1 MCVVQ
6 PVGHLPGS
14 SSYFPPLHR
23 LFPPLMCTLLNDC
36 LPEADLQSFR
46 LNNPS
51 PLEVFPTWALFFFFF
66 NFLRESPCSEF
77 PPRLPT
83 KLHTMSPNCRAN
95 YHHTVDL
102 IPCWMMFCQQFKLPD
117 YLSCPWLKI
126 PSALFALT
134 ECTGVGLRRG
144 VGVGVVVDGGGAASE
159 RWILMAV
166 IKATLLEFVLIACPL
181 ERQLRAGSCFSGDN
195 LA

>member
-1 MCVVQ
+1 MIVSLRRICKVLGGTS
-6 PVGHLPGS
+6 P
-14 SSYFPPLHR
+14 R
-23 LFPPLMCTLLNDC
+23 LLKFS
-36 LPEADLQSFR
+36 Q
-46 LNNPS
+46 
-51 PLEVFPTWALFFFFF
+51 LEHFTFFVFLFF
-66 NFLRESPCSEF
+66 NFLRESRRSEA
-77 PPRLPT
+77 PP

-134 ECTGVGLRRG
+134 ECTSVGLRRG
-144 VGVGVVVDGGGAASE
+144 GSGGAAAE
-159 RWILMAV
+159 QWILMAV
-166 IKATLLEFVLIACPL
+166 IKATLLEFVLTACPL

-195 LA
+195 LHKLA